1 MLTHMDYVRAFA
13 TGVALAFGVI
23 YISQRGV
30 KIPLNSPNSPTA
42 DTEETPP
49 VENSKNA
56 GPVATPLE
64 GSAVSSPASLSKPPV
79 RGVKGGMTVEEFH
92 ESRANL
98 RSSLNLCVYLI
109 IGAAIVHELGR
120 LDRWAF
126 LNELSEM
133 FPRESALIS
142 RLVSRG
148 SSASR

>member
-1 MLTHMDYVRAFA
+1 
-13 TGVALAFGVI
+13 
-23 YISQRGV
+23 
-30 KIPLNSPNSPTA
+30 
-42 DTEETPP
+42 
-49 VENSKNA
+49 
-56 GPVATPLE
+56 
-64 GSAVSSPASLSKPPV
+64 
-79 RGVKGGMTVEEFH
+79 MTVEEFH

-120 LDRWAF
+120 LDRWTF